1 MGAFVRPRLTV
12 GTVVLMAM
20 LAAPLQAATPRDE
33 LLRFVPPDIGFCV
46 VLQGLRDTGAALS
59 SSPFMEQFH
68 QSAAG
73 KALQDSKEVHKLL
86 GVEEELKKNL
96 GIGWDDLRN
105 DILGDAVVFAYRP
118 GKSGEDQGLMLIRA
132 RNARALGDLVEHFN
146 KKQMADD
153 GPLKELK
160 ELRYKDI
167 PYFRRL
173 EKRLVRGEMVEE
185 TTFYHLRGPV
195 LVFSGQEEML
205 HRALDLDRDA
215 APDAEPALTTLLRE
229 LGADRA
235 LLAVYLNPRAL
246 DAEYAA
252 KAAGPGGAFLKT
264 FLVYWKAID
273 GMALSLTLD
282 RDVTLAIGVRGR
294 SEALPAPA
302 QKLFGEL
309 VKPSDLWRQCPDN
322 ALVAI
327 CARID
332 FAALVGVLGD
342 FLDPDNRQKLSKDL
356 NRILETEDAAKRVL
370 PLIGPDLG
378 LWLTAPTDP
387 AHLVPEVLFALRTR
401 VGEKGDRVDEAL
413 LDRIKF
419 GLAVL
424 GSHDRFR
431 DKPLV
436 RDSVTIDKQEV
447 KFFRSEALPAGLR
460 PAFALKDGFLLLAGT
475 PELVGRFVAPPSSG
489 DGPAPLLRVSF
500 KAWRSY
506 IEARRV
512 ALTKMLVEK
521 EKLTQDEAAERIN
534 DVLAALAFVDRLDV
548 RLQAGKGHAVV
559 SIVVQTAK
567 PLKK

>member
-12 GTVVLMAM
+12 GIVVLTAL
-20 LAAPLQAATPRDE
+20 LAAPLRAAAPRDE

-86 GVEEELKKNL
+86 GIEEDLKKNF

-132 RNARALGDLVEHFN
+132 RDGKVLSDLVNRFN
-146 KKQMADD
+146 KQQMTDHK
-153 GPLKELK
+153 LKEIK
-160 ELRYKDI
+160 ELRHKGVV
-167 PYFRRL
+167 YFARV
-173 EKRLVRGEMVEE
+173 EEE
-185 TTFYHLRGPV
+185 TTTYYHLRGPV

-205 HRALDLDRDA
+205 QRALDLDRDA
-215 APDAEPALTTLLRE
+215 PPGAEPLLTTWLRE

-252 KAAGPGGAFLKT
+252 KAARPGGEFLKT

-282 RDVTLAIGVRGR
+282 RDATLAVGVRGR
-294 SEALPAPA
+294 AEALPAPA

-309 VKPSDLWRQCPDN
+309 AKPSDLWRQCPDN
-322 ALVAI
+322 ALLAI

-342 FLDPDNRQKLSKDL
+342 FLDPDNRQKLSQDL
-356 NRILETEDAAKRVL
+356 NRFLDSENAAKRVL
-370 PLIGPDLG
+370 PFVGPDVA
-378 LWLTAPTDP
+378 LWLAAPTD
-387 AHLVPEVLFALRTR
+387 ATHLIPEALFALRTR
-401 VGEKGDRVDEAL
+401 VVEKGDRVDEAL
-413 LDRIKF
+413 LDRIKVF
-419 GLAVL
+419 AELAKL
-424 GSHDRFR
+424 GFNQRFP

-436 RDSVTIDKQEV
+436 KDTVTIDKQEV
-447 KFFRSEALPAGLR
+447 KFFRSEALPVGLR
-460 PAFALKDGFLLLAGT
+460 PAFALKDGFLMLAGT
-475 PELVGRFVAPPSSG
+475 PDLVGRFVAPPPSSAE
-489 DGPAPLLRVSF
+489 GPAPLLRVSF

-506 IEARRV
+506 VEARRV
-512 ALTKMLVEK
+512 GLTKMLVEK
-521 EKLTQDEAAERIN
+521 EKLTQDEAAERID

-559 SIVVQTAK
+559 SIVVQTAR
-567 PLKK
+567 PLRK